1 MSTMDGN
8 STSTPHPQ
16 VASNEPLPP
25 TLDSSREETKT
36 NLVIDEVEINSDG
49 DEVLSKKIL
58 RSESWKHFQ
67 RVKLKGV
74 RVGVVKARC
83 I

>member
-8 STSTPHPQ
+8 STSTLHPQ

-25 TLDSSREETKT
+25 TLDSSREETET

-49 DEVLSKKIL
+49 DKVLSTKNL
-58 RSESWKHFQ
+58 RSEAWKHFSEG
-67 RVKLKGV
+67 KT
-74 RVGVVKARC
+74 
-83 I
+83 

>member
-1 MSTMDGN
+1 MEDN

-25 TLDSSREETKT
+25 TLDSSQEEIEK

-58 RSESWKHFQ
+58 RSVAWKHF
-67 RVKLKGV
+67 
-74 RVGVVKARC
+74 
-83 I
+83 